1 MFNCGF
7 VLSSAELLRIQLRIV
22 CNVWV
27 DMTSQSTPPTIGPVT
42 PDKLPM
48 ALSLI
53 FNRLEPEARE
63 RRVNTL
69 MDDIR
74 AGRISG
80 DGVLAA
86 WRGDQVVGAMFA
98 QTQVGRTAV
107 TWPPSVVQGEPCRT
121 LDSLME
127 ATLRRLADENVLV
140 VHTVL
145 DFSTPEDN
153 ALLSRGGF
161 EWLADLIYL
170 VSETRH
176 FPAAQP
182 EGPLEFESYSPGNH
196 DRLAEIVDATYE
208 HTLDCPALNG
218 VRDIEDILS
227 GYRETSDFRPELW
240 MIVRHVDRDVGCLL
254 LADHPEHEN
263 CELVYM
269 GILPDTRGNGWGFA
283 IARHAQWIA
292 RQLARPRLV
301 LAVDEAN
308 LPARNL
314 YSSMGFHGW
323 DRRTVYLK
331 VL

>member
-1 MFNCGF
+1 MP
-7 VLSSAELLRIQLRIV
+7 RP
-22 CNVWV
+22 
-27 DMTSQSTPPTIGPVT
+27 STPPTIAPVT
-42 PDKLPM
+42 PDNLPA

-53 FNRLEPEARE
+53 FSRLKPEARE

-69 MDDIR
+69 LDDIR

-86 WRGDQVVGAMFA
+86 WRGDQMVGAMFA
-98 QTQVGRTAV
+98 QTQVGQTAV
-107 TWPPSVVQGEPCRT
+107 TWPPSVVPGEPCRT

-127 ATLRRLADENVLV
+127 ATLRRLADQNVRV
-140 VHTVL
+140 VHAVL

-182 EGPLEFESYSPGNH
+182 EGPLEFESYAPDNH
-196 DRLAEIVDATYE
+196 DRLAAIVDATYE

-227 GYRETSDFRPELW
+227 GYRATADFRPELW
-240 MIVRHVDRDVGCLL
+240 MIVRHGDRDVGCLL

-269 GILPDTRGNGWGFA
+269 GISPNTRGNCWGVV
-283 IARHAQWIA
+283 IARHAQWLA
-292 RQLARPRLV
+292 RQLDRPRLV

-314 YSSMGFHGW
+314 YASIGFHGW
-323 DRRTVYLK
+323 DRRTVYLR

>member
-1 MFNCGF
+1 
-7 VLSSAELLRIQLRIV
+7 
-22 CNVWV
+22 
-27 DMTSQSTPPTIGPVT
+27 MTSPSTPPTLAPIT
-42 PDKLPM
+42 PDELPR

-69 MDDIR
+69 LDDIR

-86 WRGDQVVGAMFA
+86 WRGDRVVGAMFSEM
-98 QTQVGRTAV
+98 QVGRTAV
-107 TWPPSVVQGEPCRT
+107 TWPPSVVPGEPCQT

-127 ATLRRLADENVLV
+127 ATLRRLADENVRV
-140 VHTVL
+140 VHAL
-145 DFSTPEDN
+145 LEFATPDDN
-153 ALLSRGGF
+153 GLLSRGGF
-161 EWLADLIYL
+161 ERLADLIYL

-182 EGPLEFESYSPGNH
+182 EGPLEFESYTPNNH
-196 DRLAEIVDATYE
+196 GRLAAIVDATYE
-208 HTLDCPALNG
+208 QTLDCPALNG
-218 VRDIEDILS
+218 VRGIEDILS
-227 GYRETSDFRPELW
+227 GYRATSDFRPELW
-240 MIVRHVDRDVGCLL
+240 MIVRHMDRDAGCLL
-254 LADHPEHEN
+254 LADHREHEN

-269 GILPDTRGNGWGFA
+269 GILPDTRGNGWGVV

-292 RQLARPRLV
+292 RQLDRPRLV

-314 YSSMGFHGW
+314 YASIGFHGW

-331 VL
+331 VF